1 VDLSPPSF
9 FEDGRPGS
17 PGAAWLAG
25 FDFSLL
31 TIPFYAKQEL
41 SQARGF

>member
-1 VDLSPPSF
+1 VDLSPVAF
-9 FEDGRPGS
+9 FEDGTIGS
-17 PGAAWLAG
+17 LGAGWAAG

-41 SQARGF
+41 SQGRGF